1 MLTNRYKQIILS
13 CKPIQQ
19 LKQDN
24 SSQHN
29 MRDKI
34 NRDCIREKT
43 IEKRDV
49 SLLNER
55 DNLANEFDDEIIL
68 KERKEL
74 SQQPPCIFTISNTS
88 MQT

>member
-1 MLTNRYKQIILS
+1 
-13 CKPIQQ
+13 
-19 LKQDN
+19 
-24 SSQHN
+24 

-68 KERKEL
+68 KEKKEL

-88 MQT
+88 MQTKVYYLLLRSNRRDDS

>member
-1 MLTNRYKQIILS
+1 
-13 CKPIQQ
+13 
-19 LKQDN
+19 
-24 SSQHN
+24 

-55 DNLANEFDDEIIL
+55 DNLANEFDYEIIL
-68 KERKEL
+68 KKRKEL
-74 SQQPPCIFTISNTS
+74 SQQPPCIFPF
-88 MQT
+88 

>member
-1 MLTNRYKQIILS
+1 
-13 CKPIQQ
+13 
-19 LKQDN
+19 
-24 SSQHN
+24 

-49 SLLNER
+49 SLPNKR

-74 SQQPPCIFTISNTS
+74 SQQPPCIFTISKAS
-88 MQT
+88 MQTKVYCLLLRSNRRDDS